1 MTGKIYGVGV
11 GPGDPELLTLKAVR
25 IIEACDVIAVPGKQ
39 PEKTVA
45 YQIAHEACPG
55 IGKKELLGIDMPMT
69 KNKHM
74 IEESHA
80 KGVRELKKVLE
91 AGKDIAF
98 LTLGDPCIYS
108 TYLYLH
114 ERLLEEGMKAEL
126 ISGIPSFCA
135 AAARINE
142 GIARQAEQIHI
153 IPASYQIEEALRLSG
168 TKVLMKAGKKLPEV
182 KKQLE
187 DVAERVIMVENCG
200 MEKEHIYYSAQEIP
214 ESAGYYTLVFV
225 KGEGEAV

>member
-45 YQIAHEACPG
+45 YQIAHEACPE
-55 IGKKELLGIDMPMT
+55 IEKKELLGINMPMT
-69 KNKHM
+69 KDKDVM
-74 IEESHA
+74 KESHDQGA
-80 KGVRELKKVLE
+80 KELKRVLE
-91 AGKDIAF
+91 EGKNIAF

-114 ERLLEEGMKAEL
+114 ERLLEEGIKAEL

-142 GIARQAEQIHI
+142 GIAKQAEQIHI

-168 TKVLMKAGKKLPEV
+168 TKVLMKAGRKLKDVKKKL
-182 KKQLE
+182 K
-187 DVAERVIMVENCG
+187 DVGERVIMVENCG

-214 ESAGYYTLVFV
+214 ENAGYYTLVFV
-225 KGEGEAV
+225 KGEGEAL